1 MTGTRAGVG
10 EASVERQSGGPRAS
24 RSSSAPASRLL
35 ASLAATSLVL
45 GCGSDPVA
53 EKLAE
58 FDPAEA
64 QEIRDSFERDGWG
77 YSEESVLGIL
87 VMERECRE
95 IRSTLADLAS
105 GSRAEDVADYLDDL
119 LVEQNRERQPDMA
132 TYFQRVVDELR
143 SGAPGNLQEYL
154 EINCENVE

>member
-1 MTGTRAGVG
+1 MLDPAGPWRDKRRSPSRIAGLAV
-10 EASVERQSGGPRAS
+10 SVLLIGGCAQ
-24 RSSSAPASRLL
+24 
-35 ASLAATSLVL
+35 
-45 GCGSDPVA
+45 DPVA
-53 EKLAE
+53 EALSE

-95 IRSTLADLAS
+95 IRTGLADLAS
-105 GSRAEDVADYLDDL
+105 GGGVERVADYLDDL
-119 LVEQNRERQPDMA
+119 LVEQNRVRQPDLA

-143 SGAPGNLQEYL
+143 SGSPGNLQEYL
-154 EINCENVE
+154 EINCEDVE